1 MIFIGMKILMIKI
14 QLALLAAGAS
24 LYEYMKN
31 GGRFY

>member
-1 MIFIGMKILMIKI
+1 MKILLLKI

>member
-1 MIFIGMKILMIKI
+1 MKILLLKI

-24 LYEYMKN
+24 IYEYMKS

>member
-1 MIFIGMKILMIKI
+1 MKILLLKIK
-14 QLALLAAGAS
+14 LALLAAGAS

>member
-1 MIFIGMKILMIKI
+1 MKILLLKI
-14 QLALLAAGAS
+14 QIALLAAGAS

>member
-1 MIFIGMKILMIKI
+1 MKILMIKI